1 MNKLKALLEQRSKI
15 IGEMKALAAALETK
29 AADGKT
35 EVRAFTDEEQ
45 RSYDEKHAEVK
56 RLDATITALRAEQR
70 DAGINIP
77 ADGAVVEDGENKTA
91 TDVAKKEER
100 AFADYLRSGKPM
112 NVEVRA
118 EGAMT
123 MDANGDVVPETITNK
138 IIENV
143 EAISPVFGLATKYI
157 IGGTLNIPFYD
168 ESEGAITMAYAD
180 EFAELESSSGKF
192 GSIQLSGHLAGALC
206 KVSKRLLNNSKFNIL
221 NFVIKKFAQSAARF
235 IEGELF
241 GESKDKIEGLAS
253 IKQIVPAVA
262 ATAITAD
269 ELIDVQE
276 EVPDEYQAN
285 CIWVMSR
292 ATRKAIRKLK
302 DGDGN
307 YLLQKDATAKWGYTL
322 FGKDVYV
329 SSKVPDMAAG
339 KLAIFYGDFAG
350 LAIKISEYPTVEV
363 LREKYSTQHVVGVI
377 AWLEM
382 DAKIENAQMLAALRM
397 AS

>member
-1 MNKLKALLEQRSKI
+1 MLELKAILEQRSKLL
-15 IGEMKALAAALETK
+15 GEMKELAAGLTK
-29 AADGKT
+29 QTADGKI
-35 EVRAFTDEEQ
+35 EARAFTDEEQ
-45 RSYDEKHAEVK
+45 RSYDEKYAEVE
-56 RLDATITALRAEQR
+56 RLNSTIASLNKEQR
-70 DAGINIP
+70 DAGINVP
-77 ADGAVVEDGENKTA
+77 AEDGVSESDSGKTA
-91 TDVAKKEER
+91 AEKKKNEER
-100 AFADYLRSGKPM
+100 AFVEHLRCGKAM

-118 EGAMT
+118 DGTMT
-123 MDANGDVVPETITNK
+123 MNANGDVIPETITDK
-138 IIENV
+138 IIEQV
-143 EAISPVFGLATKYI
+143 EAISPVFSLATKYT
-157 IGGTLNIPFYD
+157 IGGTLNIPYYD

-180 EFAELESSSGKF
+180 EFAELENSSGKF
-192 GSIQLSGHLAGALC
+192 GSIQLGGHLAGALC
-206 KVSKRLLNNSKFNIL
+206 KVSKRLINNSKFNIL
-221 NFVIKKFAQSAARF
+221 NFVLKKIAQSAARF
-235 IEGELF
+235 IEGEIF
-241 GESKDKIEGLAS
+241 SESKDKIEGLAS
-253 IKQIVPAVA
+253 IKQIVPASA

-285 CIWVMSR
+285 SIWVMSR
-292 ATRKAIRKLK
+292 NTRKAIRKLK

-382 DAKIENAQMLAALRM
+382 DSKIENAQMLAALRM
-397 AS
+397 AA